1 MNPAHS
7 RAGFKLTLC
16 VCQPKL
22 DSALKFRFYRPVT
35 FFAAR
40 YRARFGTSG
49 LRIFHIP
56 CRARPSKMTSE
67 DIEVL
72 VRAMT
77 VTADNLDT
85 GPVKHLMQEATTQVI
100 AHVVA
105 ARGFCRDKI

>member
-1 MNPAHS
+1 
-7 RAGFKLTLC
+7 
-16 VCQPKL
+16 
-22 DSALKFRFYRPVT
+22 
-35 FFAAR
+35 
-40 YRARFGTSG
+40 
-49 LRIFHIP
+49 
-56 CRARPSKMTSE
+56 MTSE